1 MVTYSLHANIALVM
15 AYMIGTLYFNDIWIR
30 GSHAKHCTNGVVIS

>member
-1 MVTYSLHANIALVM
+1 M

-30 GSHAKHCTNGVVIS
+30 GSHAKYYTNGVVIS